1 MSPDHLEV
9 VYDVGQYTLGI
20 ETRPVLTWDT
30 LSDATGYILQLSNST
45 GTLTYESWDSS
56 SNSGFMI
63 GGTSAIPSAWTPGF
77 DLAVGEIYTWSVQAL
92 NGSVPGPRSV
102 PSTFG
107 IGNPDITDV
116 GNHVYSVAIQEGSD
130 VPSLGHLP
138 VWDTY
143 LD

>member
-1 MSPDHLEV
+1 MIWIERF
-9 VYDVGQYTLGI
+9 TL
-20 ETRPVLTWDT
+20 V
-30 LSDATGYILQLSNST
+30 ST
-45 GTLTYESWDSS
+45 GVEW
-56 SNSGFMI
+56 FC
-63 GGTSAIPSAWTPGF
+63 
-77 DLAVGEIYTWSVQAL
+77 
-92 NGSVPGPRSV
+92 PGPRSV

-143 LD
+143 LDEVT